1 MKTQL
6 PYDIYQKKLDKE
18 ISHRTSFMNDSK
30 WYKFFEEF
38 SVNNLS
44 INGSKIKFL
53 LEDKIY
59 DFSIG
64 YIGENYMDTIFG
76 VFSFKEIE
84 WIFIPQ
90 KYEIERFNRME
101 KLSSQYKENPIDKI
115 EEAMSNL
122 ARFCYEKDENGL
134 KIYGYK

>member
-1 MKTQL
+1 MKTKT
-6 PYDIYQKKLDKE
+6 PYDIYQKRLDKE
-18 ISHRTSFMNDSK
+18 ISCRASFMNDTK
-30 WYKFFEEF
+30 WHKLFEEL
-38 SVNNLS
+38 SVCRFS
-44 INGSKIKFL
+44 INRSKIKFL

-64 YIGENYMDTIFG
+64 YIGENYMETVFG

-90 KYEIERFNRME
+90 KFEIERFNRQE
-101 KLSSQYKENPIDKI
+101 KLTSQYKENPIDEI

-122 ARFCYEKDENGL
+122 AQFCYEKDKNGL